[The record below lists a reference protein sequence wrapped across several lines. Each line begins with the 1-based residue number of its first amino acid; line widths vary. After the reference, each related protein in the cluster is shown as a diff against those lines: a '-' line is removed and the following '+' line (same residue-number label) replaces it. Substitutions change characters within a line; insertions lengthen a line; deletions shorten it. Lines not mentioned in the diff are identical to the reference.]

1 MKKNWEQ
8 NNKCS
13 SLEMAS
19 SLDLLEESQ
28 PVVGIVRAGDRALAD
43 SANLIDSESM
53 GLLGDT
59 TAEITGLD
67 SQPQEEEELTAAE
80 VLKRLQDAWVN
91 EKFAPELLD
100 PQIEVVDCL
109 LDQLDNT
116 EQTLKVKDWQIIL
129 MRILGLSFC
138 TFSGISGMLFFYWT

>member
-1 MKKNWEQ
+1 
-8 NNKCS
+8 
-13 SLEMAS
+13 MAS

-28 PVVGIVRAGDRALAD
+28 PVVGIPRAGDRGLAD

-116 EQTLKVKDWQIIL
+116 EQTLKNNRGRDKMV
-129 MRILGLSFC
+129 RRC
-138 TFSGISGMLFFYWT
+138 TRWKWPACDF

>member
-1 MKKNWEQ
+1 
-8 NNKCS
+8 
-13 SLEMAS
+13 MAS

-116 EQTLKVKDWQIIL
+116 EQTLKVKD
-129 MRILGLSFC
+129 
-138 TFSGISGMLFFYWT
+138 

>member
-1 MKKNWEQ
+1 M
-8 NNKCS
+8 S
-13 SLEMAS
+13 S

-28 PVVGIVRAGDRALAD
+28 PAGDLPRAGVRPAAD

-59 TAEITGLD
+59 TAEITGID

-80 VLKRLQDAWVN
+80 VLKRLQEAWVN

-109 LDQLDNT
+109 LDQMDNT
-116 EQTLKVKDWQIIL
+116 EQTLKVKATYKI
-129 MRILGLSFC
+129 
-138 TFSGISGMLFFYWT
+138 